1 MAKRTFAFVAVFAA
15 LLSVTLSVQAQD
27 TPDDPPTYDN
37 SHLYW
42 TDGANQSTPLFYTGA
57 NWQDQNGIVCPTTF
71 IDGHNTST
79 APGNEL
85 WIQNCYISDSNNK
98 AIKMDWGNMGVLSL
112 TLGDGTGDHT
122 ATMERRDGSNNFTY
136 LDVKTNLTI
145 QTGGSLTTGSL
156 NITNLNSTT
165 NGAVTVSGGL
175 LKSNTSIAI
184 NNGSLSLTGG
194 TLQANSLTIGSNG
207 TFTHSGGT
215 LTTNGSGLAI
225 TGDYTLGSSATLK
238 PNGTITVSGTVAL
251 NGTID
256 TSTYT
261 ASTPSAGTSYTLV
274 SANSITMPS
283 AKQTAI
289 GDSLPQTW
297 VTTLSSTALKTTYDN
312 GAGSFYWKDV
322 SGGDNNMYTAK
333 NWVYGSDQ
341 TSNDVVLGTYI
352 GPTDHNVSNYTRNC
366 YVYSTSNA
374 TSTNGAKI
382 DWSDLGIASL
392 TVGDG
397 TGTRTAKM
405 YSARGPQGFDLLTT
419 LTVNKGGTVS
429 MTYGTP
435 TYITGGTLNV
445 SGGTYN
451 ADAVIRINGGGI
463 LNLSSGT
470 INVSSAGITN
480 TSGAYTINLSGGT
493 FGTNSAS
500 WTSAL
505 TANIASG
512 TAVTFAPA
520 SGKAITWSGALTGSG
535 GVTVDGAGTLT
546 LSGNNTYSGGTTI
559 TAGTLKLADGGT
571 LGSGNVTNNANLEI
585 ATDAGRDFSTV
596 ISGTGSLTKTG
607 TGVLRYSGAG
617 TYSGGTNISGGAIR
631 LDPNGSLGSGT
642 INIAAGADLRF
653 AGNLN
658 GITISN
664 TITGA
669 GGLTKQGTGNTVTL
683 SGDLSGF
690 TGTLT
695 TNGENGQTGSTIK
708 LTGANTN
715 LVNASAVVDNGTL
728 DVSGYTGTTTMQ
740 LNKLSGAGN
749 VKTGSNAIILNNAAN
764 ADTTFSGVINGSGSV
779 TKTGAGTLELTG
791 ANDYS
796 GVTTISTGTLKLSG
810 SGALGTG
817 SIVDN
822 ATLEFAHTGT
832 QSFSNVI
839 SGTGAVTKTG
849 SGTVTLSGANTYS
862 GGTTISAG
870 ALVLSENGTLGA
882 GDVENN
888 AVLEFAHSSN
898 MDFSNV
904 ISGTG
909 AVNKTGSGKLT
920 LSGANTYTGMTTVSG
935 GVLELTGDAV
945 VANGPVSVGANG
957 TLEYEVGKDG
967 NNQPITKK
975 LSISEINKIVSTGT
989 VKKTGDG
996 TLQLYSAAQGLIDVE
1011 SLTVSSGRV
1020 DLKGYMTGGITV
1032 DAGGVFSPGN
1042 SVGEATFG
1050 GGYILKEGATL
1061 LIEQDGSGIDKL
1073 NVGSFTFDE
1082 TSVSKGIELD
1092 ITGIPFGSQYDI
1104 ITSSTDFTGDML
1116 SDEYWLKHFKNDI
1129 PDYMTLVVVNNNTV
1143 RLSIDRNQVPEPSTW
1158 ALLILGAAGLLYW
1171 RKRKN
1176 A

>member
-1 MAKRTFAFVAVFAA
+1 MAKRTFAIVAVFAA
-15 LLSVTLSVQAQD
+15 LLSVTLSVQAED

-79 APGNEL
+79 AAGNEL
-85 WIQNCYISDSNNK
+85 WTQNCYISDSNNK

-215 LTTNGSGLAI
+215 LTTNGSGLSI
-225 TGDYTLGSSATLK
+225 TGNYTLGSSATLK
-238 PNGTITVSGTVAL
+238 PDGPISVSGTAAL
-251 NGTID
+251 SGTID
-256 TSTYT
+256 VSGYT
-261 ASTPSAGTSYTLV
+261 ASAPSVGSTYTLV
-274 SANSITMPS
+274 SANTLTDS
-283 AKQTAI
+283 ATL
-289 GDSLPQTW
+289 SLPSGWIKTR
-297 VTTLSSTALKTTYDN
+297 SNTALKIAYEN
-312 GAGSFYWKDV
+312 GEGNFYWKGSSSSV
-322 SGGDNNMYTAK
+322 LFFSGN
-333 NWVYGSDQ
+333 NWVY
-341 TSNDVVLGTYI
+341 NDENSEERLIATDI
-352 GPTDHNVSNYTRNC
+352 GNRSHNPANYTRHC
-366 YVYSTSNA
+366 FVYETAQNKDMS
-374 TSTNGAKI
+374 I
-382 DWSDLGIASL
+382 DWSDLGVASL
-392 TVGDG
+392 TIGDG
-397 TGTRTAKM
+397 DGSSRTATAVRSGKL
-405 YSARGPQGFDLLTT
+405 YLWTT
-419 LTVNKGGTVS
+419 VTVQDGGTLK
-429 MTYGTP
+429 TTGLDITRNGTLNL
-435 TYITGGTLNV
+435 TGGTIKI
-445 SGGTYN
+445 G
-451 ADAVIRINGGGI
+451 AD
-463 LNLSSGT
+463 
-470 INVSSAGITN
+470 GITH
-480 TSGAYTINLSGGT
+480 SGDPNHQDSNKNYTINLSGGT

-520 SGKAITWSGALTGSG
+520 SGKTITWSGALTGSG

-559 TAGTLKLADGGT
+559 TAGTLKLADDGT

-909 AVNKTGSGKLT
+909 AVNKTGTGTLT
-920 LSGANTYTGMTTVSG
+920 LSGANTYTGLTTVSA

-975 LSISEINKIVSTGT
+975 LSISEINKIVSTGQ
-989 VKKTGDG
+989 VIKTGKG

-1011 SLTVSSGRV
+1011 SLTVSSGRI

-1032 DAGGVFSPGN
+1032 DADGVFSPGN

-1082 TSVSKGIELD
+1082 TSISKGIELD

-1104 ITSSTDFTGDML
+1104 ITSSTDFTGDLL
-1116 SDEYWLKHFKNDI
+1116 SDEYWLKHFKNDL

-1143 RLSIDRNQVPEPSTW
+1143 RLSIDRNAVPEPSTW
-1158 ALLILGAAGLLYW
+1158 ALLILGAAGMLYW

-1176 A
+1176 NK